1 MTSEN
6 LERWKRIPGISACD
20 EADRN
25 PGEKRSGFEVRCI
38 LFGHVRE
45 TCVSHQVEALMSS
58 FPFGDTGT
66 LTVAGD
72 ISLSFKTSFRQIS
85 GLYGMGICSE
95 NCLLS
100 QR

>member
-20 EADRN
+20 KADRN
-25 PGEKRSGFEVRCI
+25 SGEKRSRFEVRCI

-45 TCVSHQVEALMSS
+45 TRVSHQVEALMSVV
-58 FPFGDTGT
+58 FHLGT
-66 LTVAGD
+66 LTVSGD
-72 ISLSFKTSFRQIS
+72 ISLSFKISFRQIS

>member
-1 MTSEN
+1 M
-6 LERWKRIPGISACD
+6 CD

-25 PGEKRSGFEVRCI
+25 PGEKRSRFEVRCI

-45 TCVSHQVEALMSS
+45 SRVSHQVEALMSVV
-58 FPFGDTGT
+58 FHLGT
-66 LTVAGD
+66 LTVAGG
-72 ISLSFKTSFRQIS
+72 ISLSFQTFRQIS